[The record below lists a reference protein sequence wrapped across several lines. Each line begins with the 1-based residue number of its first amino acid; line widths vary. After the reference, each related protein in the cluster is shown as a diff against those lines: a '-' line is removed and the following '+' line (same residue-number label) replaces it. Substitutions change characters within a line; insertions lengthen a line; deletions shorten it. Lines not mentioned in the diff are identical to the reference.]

1 MDQKLLESLGNL
13 SLALEEI
20 ASALKD
26 KSEAQSAT
34 AKAMKGGDFI
44 KEIKEINKGV
54 IQLQKDTKEILKN
67 QQTIMK
73 MGKQKK
79 EETTAERLGGDKK
92 SQNNFK
98 DGIKVILLIAVAVLA
113 IGAAFLLIGKV
124 NFLSVIALSIA
135 LPLLAIGFAKV
146 HTVLKEVGFDP
157 KKDAV
162 KFIIAVTSIAMG
174 IMLSSY
180 ILSMVSP
187 LSFAKFITSTF
198 IALMFAMLAPSIMK
212 FMMAFKEMSWMQLI
226 KSVVGFPLIL
236 PAIALGIA
244 FASWALQLIKP
255 ISFTQFLTAVGIGIV
270 FAIISFGIRKMLK
283 SFQGLNI
290 ADIGMAVIFLP
301 LILPAVAL
309 GIALSS
315 YALQLVKPIGFIQFL
330 SAVGIA
336 IVFTVIAYGIRKI
349 LKSFEGMDPATMLVG
364 ALMIPVLF
372 VAVSYAIAYS
382 SEAFSKVKV
391 ISFAQFLTSLGIA
404 AVFVVISYG
413 IAKIAKGIAEMKWSS
428 VPKIPVLFVLVSLAI
443 ALSSYILDKVKP
455 MDYQKIFKIGLFGIA
470 LAGIVFVM
478 SLSISKLG
486 QMKFKDLAM
495 GVLAVVLIAVAIM
508 VSSHILALGNYK
520 GYPDWKWSLSVA
532 LSLVIFGGAAIG
544 LGFLMAAS
552 GGLGFPAL
560 ALGALAVVMVAATIT
575 AASFILGL
583 GKYGNYPPLAW
594 SASVALSLG
603 AFSVGMIALGTL
615 IFATFGIGGALLAA
629 GSAAVLVV
637 ADTIVQAS
645 FILNKGI
652 YTGGPTLEWAGGIAL
667 SLAAFSPI
675 YAMLMANGIM
685 KIFGGGGVGPD
696 EFATAIKTVS
706 EGIVTAA
713 GFFANNK
720 SAFVAG
726 PSKEWAEGI
735 GIAIGAFAPVYKV
748 LADNSGWMA
757 SGVSVEDMAKAI
769 MTISQGIVDAAKF
782 FAENKSPFEEGN
794 YPSEKWGK
802 GVGAALGAFAPVFKA
817 MNEDRGWFESG
828 DDVLQGMLNGI
839 YFTTSALVSSAQ
851 AFFNAGDIWGA
862 YPTDKWA
869 SGVKST
875 VVGFMNIF
883 KEIEDRGYSVVSFNI
898 YSIILRGAINNI
910 ATSAKILFDS
920 QKYFK
925 FKLDPSWVINLGKN
939 VLPYAAITQLLDKM
953 LGYDEKT
960 TLKKGG
966 FFGIGQTT
974 TTVTTRKMKDV
985 SIINRLV
992 SQMIDTA
999 KLLTAGQKFFNFK
1012 LNFAWVQSLG
1022 RSVLTYAGLTKAL
1035 EAMLT
1040 TEEKVT
1046 TTSGFF
1052 TTTVTE
1058 TVKKKMTDVSIT
1070 NRVTSQMVSTAGIL
1084 YANRK
1089 FFGFKIDPNYMKA
1102 VASNVLTFADLAN
1115 QLAAKQKGQS
1125 KFDEFMGMDPISR
1138 AARGMVKIA
1147 SAYDAL
1153 AKAVKNFSAAINS
1166 LNVVKL
1172 YQFRMLTGNL
1182 AMLSAMDSGMFSN
1195 MLKVLETRAG
1205 VFSKLIDIQERRALA
1220 NMPQVRASSPSGQS
1234 GAAVESKKSSVD
1246 KDAKGETAL
1255 QKLDRI
1261 AMLLTGIRG
1270 HVDTIDM
1277 FLQNPKAKNDEI
1289 GKGDG

>member
-20 ASALKD
+20 ATALKD

-79 EETTAERLGGDKK
+79 EDTTAERLGGDKK
-92 SQNNFK
+92 AQNNFK

-146 HTVLKEVGFDP
+146 HTTLKEVGFDP

-162 KFIIAVTSIAMG
+162 RFIIAVTSIAVG
-174 IMLSSY
+174 IMLTSY

-187 LSFAKFITSTF
+187 LSFAKFITSTI
-198 IALMFAMLAPSIMK
+198 IAAMFAILAPKIMT

-244 FASWALQLIKP
+244 FSSWALQLIKP
-255 ISFTQFLTAVGIGIV
+255 ISFVQFLTAVGIGIV

-283 SFQGLNI
+283 SFDGLNI
-290 ADIGMAVIFLP
+290 ADLAKAVLFLP
-301 LILPAVAL
+301 LILPAIAL

-330 SAVGIA
+330 TAVGIA
-336 IVFTVIAYGIRKI
+336 LVFAVVAFGIRKM
-349 LKSFEGMDPATMLVG
+349 LKSFEGMDPATIVAASLMLPI
-364 ALMIPVLF
+364 LL

-382 SEAFSKVKV
+382 SMAFQKIVPVK
-391 ISFAQFLTSLGIA
+391 FNQFLVALGIA
-404 AVFVVISYG
+404 AVFVVISFG
-413 IAKIAKGIAEMKWSS
+413 IKQIVKGVADMDWKS
-428 VPKIPVLFVLVSLAI
+428 VPKIPVLFVLVSIAIMASSWILSLTKPLNGTQMKNILIVGITLAAI
-443 ALSSYILDKVKP
+443 ALIMSFPIKILA
-455 MDYQKIFKIGLFGIA
+455 KI
-470 LAGIVFVM
+470 
-478 SLSISKLG
+478 SI
-486 QMKFKDLAM
+486 KDLLM
-495 GVLAVVLIAVAIM
+495 GTLGVVVVAIAVM
-508 VSSHILALGNYK
+508 VSSLILSIGSYK
-520 GYPDWKWSLSVA
+520 KYPDWKWALGVA
-532 LSLVIFGGAAIG
+532 LSMVVFLPPILILGAIA
-544 LGFLMAAS
+544 MS
-552 GGLGFPAL
+552 GV
-560 ALGALAVVMVAATIT
+560 GALAVLAGAGMVLIVAATIT
-575 AASFILGL
+575 AASYILGA
-583 GKYGNYPPLAW
+583 GKYGNYPPVAW
-594 SASVALSLG
+594 SASVAISMAAFTVGMVALG
-603 AFSVGMIALGTL
+603 ALV
-615 IFATFGIGGALLAA
+615 FATFGIGGAMLAA
-629 GSAAVLVV
+629 GSEAVLTV
-637 ADTIVQAS
+637 ADTIVKAS
-645 FILNKGI
+645 HILDKGK
-652 YTGGPTLEWAGGIAL
+652 YTGGPTLAWAGGIAMAL
-667 SLAAFSPI
+667 GAFSPI

-696 EFATAIKTVS
+696 EFASAIKTVS

-713 GFFANNK
+713 GFFADNK

-726 PSKEWAEGI
+726 PSKAWAEGI
-735 GIAIGAFAPVYKV
+735 GTAIGAFAPVYKV

-839 YFTTSALVSSAQ
+839 YYTTSALVSSAQ

-875 VVGFMNIF
+875 VVGFMDIF
-883 KEIEDRGYSVVSFNI
+883 KEIENRGFSVVSFNI
-898 YSIILRGAINNI
+898 YSSILRGAINNI
-910 ATSAKILFDS
+910 ASSARILFDS

-925 FKLDPSWVINLGKN
+925 FKLDPSWVFNLGKN
-939 VLPYAAITQLLDKM
+939 VLPYAAITQQLDKM

-960 TLKKGG
+960 TLKQGG
-966 FFGIGQTT
+966 FLGFGETT
-974 TTVTTRKMKDV
+974 KTVTTRKMKDV

-999 KLLTAGQKFFNFK
+999 KILTAGQKFFKFK
-1012 LNFAWVQSLG
+1012 LDFAWVQSLG
-1022 RSVLTYAGLTKAL
+1022 KSVLAYAGLTKAL

-1040 TEEKVT
+1040 SEEKVT

-1052 TTTVTE
+1052 NITVTE
-1058 TVKKKMTDVSIT
+1058 TIKKKMTDVSIT
-1070 NRVTSQMVSTAGIL
+1070 NRVTSQMVSTAAIL

-1102 VASNVLTFADLAN
+1102 VASNVLTFADLVN

-1125 KFDEFMGMDPISR
+1125 KFDEVIGMDPISR
-1138 AARGMVKIA
+1138 VARGMVKIA
-1147 SAYDAL
+1147 SAYDTL
-1153 AKAVKNFSAAINS
+1153 AKAVRNFSSAING
-1166 LNVVKL
+1166 LNTVKL

-1195 MLKVLETRAG
+1195 MLKVLESRAG
-1205 VFSKLIDIQERRALA
+1205 VFAKLIDIQERRQLA
-1220 NMPQVRASSPSGQS
+1220 NMPQVKAGAPSGGAGQ
-1234 GAAVESKKSSVD
+1234 GAAIESKKGGQE

-1255 QKLDRI
+1255 MKLDRI
-1261 AMLLTGIRG
+1261 ANLLSGIRG
-1270 HVDTIDM
+1270 HVDTIDT
-1277 FLQNPKAKNDEI
+1277 FLQTGKAQNNEI